1 MVFYKNLLYFN
12 HLNNRWIAQVLN
24 VYFAL
29 FSTMYC
35 IVLFIILS
43 LPHHSNTIHMEKA
56 DSTIA
61 QMRKGVLEMCVVAA
75 ISSREAYASDILDRL
90 KQSQLIVVEG
100 TLYPILTR
108 LKNEGFLSYRW
119 EESNSGP
126 PRKYYS
132 ITPEGT
138 GFLSE
143 LRSGWDELVNA
154 VSALVAV
161 NNQEDS
167 KETSNTIDQ

>member
-1 MVFYKNLLYFN
+1 MK
-12 HLNNRWIAQVLN
+12 I
-24 VYFAL
+24 YFAL

-35 IVLFIILS
+35 IVLFVELY
-43 LPHHSNTIHMEKA
+43 LQPHSNYLHMEKA

-75 ISSREAYASDILDRL
+75 ISSREAYASDILERL
-90 KQSQLIVVEG
+90 KLSQLIVVEG

-132 ITPEGT
+132 ITQEGT
-138 GFLSE
+138 AFLSE

-154 VSALVAV
+154 VSALVADT
-161 NNQEDS
+161 NSPET
-167 KETSNTIDQ
+167 KESSNTSEI

>member
-1 MVFYKNLLYFN
+1 
-12 HLNNRWIAQVLN
+12 
-24 VYFAL
+24 
-29 FSTMYC
+29 
-35 IVLFIILS
+35 
-43 LPHHSNTIHMEKA
+43 MEKA

-61 QMRKGVLEMCVVAA
+61 QMRKGVLEMCVLAA

-90 KQSQLIVVEG
+90 KQSHLIVVEG

-132 ITPEGT
+132 ITAEGT
-138 GFLSE
+138 AFLSE
-143 LRSGWDELVNA
+143 LKSGWNELISA
-154 VSALVAV
+154 VSALLSG
-161 NNQEDS
+161 NNQ
-167 KETSNTIDQ
+167 KESNPTTNTSEK

>member
-1 MVFYKNLLYFN
+1 
-12 HLNNRWIAQVLN
+12 
-24 VYFAL
+24 
-29 FSTMYC
+29 MYC
-35 IVLFIILS
+35 IVLFNVLY
-43 LPHHSNTIHMEKA
+43 LQPDSNTLLMEKA

-75 ISSREAYASDILDRL
+75 ISSREAYASDILERL
-90 KQSQLIVVEG
+90 KQSHLIVVEG

-143 LRSGWDELVNA
+143 LRSGWDELVSA
-154 VSALVAV
+154 VSALVAS
-161 NNQEDS
+161 NNQSES
-167 KETSNTIDQ
+167 IELPNTSEQ